1 MRADRLWK
9 DSSRHGPPSQAKD
22 AATRAEKR
30 RLGEDLD
37 PHRRASRLPRLAV
50 AAAVLFGLSV
60 TVGCWA
66 PLCSPGVPACALP
79 DEFRLPM
86 RTAGPPLN
94 FASLALPPQ
103 KDYIL
108 GPDDVLEVIVHD
120 LYPGGGGVQPIRA
133 QIMANGTVQLPL
145 VGPVGVGGMNV
156 MQAHVTINRAYADGF
171 IRDPRINVY
180 LAERSLTSVLVL
192 GEVGAPGMYRLPKYE
207 NDVAHALA
215 VAGGLREDAGL
226 EIEVHRRITPDQVR
240 AARYEHPI
248 VGPPNLVGGS
258 VELAG
263 LIAQPDGVI
272 AMVPPADPGARPVYP
287 VGGPGQPAVAS
298 EPLTSPLGMLIGQEP
313 MEIVRIPLRGYP
325 SRPIFTEDVV
335 LNPGDVVVVPSRK
348 DEVFYVVGPLSPT
361 NFVRFSISARE
372 RDIGAGFLLP
382 RDREIDVVTAV
393 AMAGYIDPINSPTT
407 VTVQRHLRDGRSM
420 RILVDLL
427 KARYDPKETV
437 LVSAGDIIYL
447 NPDSSWWFRRTFD
460 RIIVDL
466 FRISYRKALG
476 FGD

>member
-1 MRADRLWK
+1 MKAD
-9 DSSRHGPPSQAKD
+9 
-22 AATRAEKR
+22 
-30 RLGEDLD
+30 RLGEDSNRYDAFGHAKVVAGCAEERRSGDGLA
-37 PHRRASRLPRLAV
+37 PHRGAPRLPRPAW
-50 AAAVLFGLSV
+50 AAAVLFGLSI
-60 TVGCWA
+60 TAGCWA

-79 DEFRLPM
+79 DSFRTPM

-94 FASLALPPQ
+94 FASLSLPPQ

-108 GPDDVLEVIVHD
+108 GPDDVLEVTVHG
-120 LYPGGGGVQPIRA
+120 LYPGGETRPIRV
-133 QIMANGTVQLPL
+133 QIMADGSIQLPL
-145 VGPVGVGGMNV
+145 VGPVRVGGMNV
-156 MQAHVTINRAYADGF
+156 MQAHVAIHNAYADGF
-171 IRDPRINVY
+171 IKEPRTNVF
-180 LAERSLTSVLVL
+180 LVERALTSVLVL

-226 EIEVHRRITPDQVR
+226 EIEVHRRITQNQVR
-240 AARYEHPI
+240 AAQYNQQFARQNPAEAP
-248 VGPPNLVGGS
+248 
-258 VELAG
+258 VEFAG

-272 AMVPPADPGARPVYP
+272 DMVPPADPEARLVYP
-287 VGGPGQPAVAS
+287 VGGPNEPALASQP
-298 EPLTSPLGMLIGQEP
+298 LDSPLGVPIGQEP

-325 SRPIFTEDVV
+325 SRPIFTEEVA
-335 LNPGDVVVVPSRK
+335 LNPGDVIVVPSRK

-407 VTVQRHLRDGRSM
+407 VTVQRHLPDGRSM
-420 RILVDLL
+420 RILVDLF
-427 KARYDPKETV
+427 KARYDPKETL
-437 LVSAGDIIYL
+437 LVAPGDIIYL
-447 NPDSSWWFRRTFD
+447 NPDTSWWFRRTFD
-460 RIIVDL
+460 RIVVDL